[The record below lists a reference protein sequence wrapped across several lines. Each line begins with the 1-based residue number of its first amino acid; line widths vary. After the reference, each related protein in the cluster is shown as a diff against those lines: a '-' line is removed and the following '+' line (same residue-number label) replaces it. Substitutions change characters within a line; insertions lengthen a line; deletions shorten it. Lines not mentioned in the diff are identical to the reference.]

1 MIESLI
7 VASIAYAMNNPAN
20 PAWLPWLSKRQAV
33 SVREVGPAIQS
44 PTILVQRPELGIE
57 ISPRS
62 SYLKPVAFTTGN
74 VVGSVFN
81 NIVPT
86 VQPVT
91 LSAQTNLSLMRT
103 VKQIELDRSG
113 GGAQSDIGV
122 YLSKAEISETV
133 YASIMAPM
141 IPVVSQ
147 SDSTTKIAAQPFAT
161 PTFIG
166 ESKNVSLALSSTPL
180 ETVVSLI
187 SKQVGINIVLLAKP
201 DQKVTI
207 NVKDMN
213 LMEAIKHLAAISS
226 LKVLKVKN
234 TVVMAEETTL
244 KSAYPREFEKEYGSA
259 VGSSE
264 PNTGKEPKAEPALPV
279 KPKDVVR
286 VLVTNFQSAT
296 QLALSLKDYLQAR
309 NVAIVAL
316 PNTLVPSIDSGS
328 GVQGGNNGVTSGVLN
343 TDRANNETGSRKVL
357 LSGPQAE
364 VEEAIR
370 LIEQLDMPRKQVEIT
385 VTIHDVANE
394 ALKEAGVTWNFGSF
408 TVSENTNNSMN
419 FGTFSRSG
427 TSFQATMKALEQN
440 DNAKLLASPN
450 VSVMDGMRGF
460 ILIGEKRQFPVV
472 NGTTPTGQ
480 FIFSTQEQNIG
491 IYLQVAADVAS
502 DGTITLAVKPQVSAI
517 IGFLQLNGGSYP
529 QISTRESQ
537 STLSLKDGQTM
548 LLGGLLRDEEIR
560 NLEQVPLLSKIPL
573 FGELFKRRRTEKR
586 SSQLVISI
594 TPKIVN

>member
-1 MIESLI
+1 
-7 VASIAYAMNNPAN
+7 
-20 PAWLPWLSKRQAV
+20 
-33 SVREVGPAIQS
+33 
-44 PTILVQRPELGIE
+44 
-57 ISPRS
+57 
-62 SYLKPVAFTTGN
+62 
-74 VVGSVFN
+74 
-81 NIVPT
+81 
-86 VQPVT
+86 
-91 LSAQTNLSLMRT
+91 
-103 VKQIELDRSG
+103 
-113 GGAQSDIGV
+113 
-122 YLSKAEISETV
+122 
-133 YASIMAPM
+133 
-141 IPVVSQ
+141 
-147 SDSTTKIAAQPFAT
+147 
-161 PTFIG
+161 
-166 ESKNVSLALSSTPL
+166 
-180 ETVVSLI
+180 
-187 SKQVGINIVLLAKP
+187 
-201 DQKVTI
+201 
-207 NVKDMN
+207 
-213 LMEAIKHLAAISS
+213 
-226 LKVLKVKN
+226 
-234 TVVMAEETTL
+234 
-244 KSAYPREFEKEYGSA
+244 
-259 VGSSE
+259 
-264 PNTGKEPKAEPALPV
+264 
-279 KPKDVVR
+279 
-286 VLVTNFQSAT
+286 
-296 QLALSLKDYLQAR
+296 
-309 NVAIVAL
+309 
-316 PNTLVPSIDSGS
+316 LVPSIDSGS